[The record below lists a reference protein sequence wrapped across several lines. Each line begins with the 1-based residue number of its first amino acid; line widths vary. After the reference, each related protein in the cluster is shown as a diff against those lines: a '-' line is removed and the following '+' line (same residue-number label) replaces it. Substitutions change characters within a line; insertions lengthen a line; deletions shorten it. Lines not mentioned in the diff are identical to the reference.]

1 MAQAIKKTAEKM
13 TPRQRFIVEGNVFA
27 DADAKLGADL
37 DGVVIAE
44 AVASDKKQERERER
58 ARIEYAVSRR
68 R

>member
-1 MAQAIKKTAEKM
+1 MGKGAYHGTHHQENCGKM

-44 AVASDKKQERERER
+44 AVASDNKQEREH
-58 ARIEYAVSRR
+58 ALSTQ
-68 R
+68 

>member
-1 MAQAIKKTAEKM
+1 MEIRLEREHIMAHTTKKTAEKM

-44 AVASDKKQERERER
+44 AVASDNM
-58 ARIEYAVSRR
+58 
-68 R
+68 

>member
-1 MAQAIKKTAEKM
+1 M

-44 AVASDKKQERERER
+44 AVERERERERER
-58 ARIEYAVSRR
+58 ARIEYAVMSAALAHASVDQ
-68 R
+68 